1 MGRYAR
7 FFRHYQDDTLNGLS
21 NHESGYLVNRK
32 PLVSKFTP
40 PKKTQRQRAV
50 STMMGYRFVKRL
62 KELGL

>member
-1 MGRYAR
+1 MMRYYRYMFADN
-7 FFRHYQDDTLNGLS
+7 FRELTRHD
-21 NHESGYLVNRK
+21 SGYLVNRK
-32 PLVSKFTP
+32 PVVAKFTQ